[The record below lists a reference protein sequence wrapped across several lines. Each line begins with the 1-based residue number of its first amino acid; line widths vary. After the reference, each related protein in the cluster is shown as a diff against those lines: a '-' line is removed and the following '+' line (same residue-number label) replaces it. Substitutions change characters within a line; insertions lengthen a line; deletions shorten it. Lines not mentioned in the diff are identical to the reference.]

1 MCYQWFPRARS
12 FDNPHVTNNY
22 DAASTTSLKKEY
34 SIGLLLPDDGFCSAA
49 IGENISDEKITS
61 RSRILDHP
69 TFYSTASCTCDNSNL
84 YKRTRG
90 SIATN
95 QTTEFNWFPA
105 NVPRGSWKELRK
117 HGQDLRYWI
126 QIVFWSRTKCN

>member
-1 MCYQWFPRARS
+1 M
-12 FDNPHVTNNY
+12 H
-22 DAASTTSLKKEY
+22 AALTVLLSQITAMLLHQQVLKKEY
-34 SIGLLLPDDGFCSAA
+34 SIGLFLPDDGFCSAA

-69 TFYSTASCTCDNSNL
+69 TFHTTASCTCDNSNL

-105 NVPRGSWKELRK
+105 NVPAGSWKELGK

-126 QIVFWSRTKCN
+126 ESFLVKD